1 MADSYTSDSD
11 QTTRTLLQRVLDTA
25 DLRTPRRRR
34 RSAQTKHSAQR
45 TLLQTPSSKRQNSQ
59 TKTSARRHSHGA
71 RSGGRLARVQA
82 RGHLEEPTPRT
93 LLKNILLTAPE
104 SSIVMPDSVVKPVQ
118 VPEVLRR
125 SSRRKSSWGS
135 LELQL
140 PELEPSSTLAP
151 GLMAPGKRKQKLR
164 LSVFQ
169 REVSQGLP
177 LSQEP
182 PGNADD
188 SSLTSSFS
196 FVPPVQPQSVERPG
210 LARRRPMRRPLD
222 VHALLQDL
230 EDDSSTSA
238 LPGCQQKVWPR
249 LKVDLPTSKIWVLDW
264 RDGSEVKSTVCSF
277 RGPDFN
283 SQQPHGG
290 SQPSMRSGA
299 LFWHA
304 GDNCR
309 TPVATLPTDVLLE
322 DTQPFSQPVAG
333 SSLSMHHSLPNPSHT
348 GAEDAQRAGSRTRST
363 GPRLQSHMNRTSM
376 DTTPLPFSEPQPQPL
391 ELREAVGSQEAVEA
405 KVQEGSSGDKDTFGR
420 PASPELAFTTH
431 DLLPEEQPHQFLE
444 PPLPPGVAAL
454 SSEPQE
460 PMPAK
465 LPIRTGTAGPR
476 HRPDPYKA
484 GLSHYMKLFS
494 FYTKMPVEKKAL
506 ELVEKCLDKYFQH
519 LFNDLEAF
527 AAHAGRKTVKPEDLE
542 LLMRRQGLV
551 TDQVSLHVLVERY
564 LPLEYRQLLIPCAF
578 SGNSVFPAQ

>member
-238 LPGCQQKVWPR
+238 LP
-249 LKVDLPTSKIWVLDW
+249 
-264 RDGSEVKSTVCSF
+264 
-277 RGPDFN
+277 
-283 SQQPHGG
+283 
-290 SQPSMRSGA
+290 
-299 LFWHA
+299 

>member
-177 LSQEP
+177 LSQALTEP

-238 LPGCQQKVWPR
+238 LP
-249 LKVDLPTSKIWVLDW
+249 
-264 RDGSEVKSTVCSF
+264 
-277 RGPDFN
+277 
-283 SQQPHGG
+283 
-290 SQPSMRSGA
+290 
-299 LFWHA
+299 

-454 SSEPQE
+454 
-460 PMPAK
+460 
-465 LPIRTGTAGPR
+465 
-476 HRPDPYKA
+476 
-484 GLSHYMKLFS
+484 
-494 FYTKMPVEKKAL
+494 
-506 ELVEKCLDKYFQH
+506 DKYFQH